1 MGISWISRSELTTN
15 KMKFFIIAA
24 TVVAGVIAD
33 ADPQL
38 LLGGAALPYAAVG
51 SAVVATPPASPASTV
66 KTAPVIAS
74 AVLPAAPLVA
84 HAAPVVAH
92 AALPAVS
99 YGGLGLGYAG
109 LGYHGLGLYGR
120 KKREADPGLLLANS
134 GANALPI
141 ATIPDLATAGYAP
154 GASGALGGQAPVAA
168 VAAVAPAAPVVHAAL
183 PAAVGYAGLGYGYGL
198 GHAGLGYAG
207 LGYGGLGYAGLGV
220 YGRKKR
226 EAGLVSSLP
235 VVSLPAA
242 ATAGYAVGGSGAI
255 GGQEPIAA
263 IAAAP
268 AVLPAAVGYAGL
280 GHVGLGYAGLGH
292 VGLGYTGLGLAGV
305 PYIG

>member
-24 TVVAGVIAD
+24 AVVAGVIAD

-66 KTAPVIAS
+66 KIAPVIAS

-84 HAAPVVAH
+84 HAAPIVAH

-99 YGGLGLGYAG
+99 YAGLGLGYAG

-168 VAAVAPAAPVVHAAL
+168 VAAVAPVAPVVHAAL

-198 GHAGLGYAG
+198 GYAGLGYAG
-207 LGYGGLGYAGLGV
+207 LGHAGLGL

-268 AVLPAAVGYAGL
+268 AVLPATVGYSGL

-292 VGLGYTGLGLAGV
+292 AGLVHAGLGYAGLGLAGV